1 MASRTIRGMHSGFIP
16 RVFEASYKATLFR
29 LRQNHTAANRAEA
42 QLAKMLDQAHDSE
55 TAPAWWKTNV
65 REAAERGRVAGKEH
79 FGTFGQG
86 ARKNINPFRPARRKT
101 TPAKRSRDPE
111 DFSSEAEELLLFL
124 DNDEPLYR
132 RKKEFLKNVY
142 TKMKRG
148 TYSPALARKL
158 WMYYVEEAAKKY
170 EKEFLNPG
178 EWHQVFPPAVRREV
192 AKELEERERRMIESG
207 EYRDFPP
214 VRVLHDPGFRRRG
227 APGSRRK
234 PG

>member
-1 MASRTIRGMHSGFIP
+1 MATRKRRTLSGDIYSPHEAFDLVFDTPADFRWFKRQAAEYPETYGQPTTAGGWLFPSDPSKGRIAETLRVANGRAIDVVKARPSSGRDPRNRSRRNP
-16 RVFEASYKATLFR
+16 KRAS
-29 LRQNHTAANRAEA
+29 LRKTSRDSAEA
-42 QLAKMLDQAHDSE
+42 
-55 TAPAWWKTNV
+55 T
-65 REAAERGRVAGKEH
+65 
-79 FGTFGQG
+79 
-86 ARKNINPFRPARRKT
+86 
-101 TPAKRSRDPE
+101 
-111 DFSSEAEELLLFL
+111 ELILFL

-148 TYSPALARKL
+148 TYSPTLARKL